1 MLRSRTIPYLDKQ
14 EQAAMTE
21 KAPTDKK
28 SKPNRRQQILE
39 VLAGMLEK
47 NPGERITTARLA
59 KEVGVTE
66 AALYRHFPSKGKMFE
81 GLLEFIEETVFARI
95 RLINKEVPNSVDRL
109 QRILIFVLAFAE
121 KNPGMCCLIAGG
133 ALSGEKPKM
142 RQRAAQFF
150 SRLETELRQ
159 VLREAEIREQKKL
172 RLTGASGAS
181 LLSLNIEGRI
191 HQFVRSE
198 FKISPTLGWSN
209 HWPVLAGALFQSIS

>member
-1 MLRSRTIPYLDKQ
+1 
-14 EQAAMTE
+14 MTE
-21 KAPTDKK
+21 KAPIDKK

-81 GLLEFIEETVFARI
+81 GLLEFIEESVFTRI
-95 RLINKEVPNSVDRL
+95 KLINKEVPNSVERL

-121 KNPGMCCLIAGG
+121 KNPGMCCLLVGG
-133 ALSGEKPKM
+133 ALAGEKPKL
-142 RQRAAQFF
+142 RQRTAQFF

-159 VLREAEIREQKKL
+159 ILREAEIREQKKL

-181 LLSLNIEGRI
+181 LLSLNVEGRI
-191 HQFVRSE
+191 HQFVRTE
-198 FKISPTLGWSN
+198 FKMPPTQGWSA
-209 HWPVLAGALFQSIS
+209 HWPILAASLFQSVP

>member
-1 MLRSRTIPYLDKQ
+1 
-14 EQAAMTE
+14 MTE
-21 KAPTDKK
+21 KAPTEKK

-59 KEVGVTE
+59 QEVGVTE

-81 GLLEFIEETVFARI
+81 GLLEFIEETVFTRI
-95 RLINKEVPNSVDRL
+95 KLINKDVPNSLERL

-121 KNPGMCCLIAGG
+121 KNPGMCCLLAGG
-133 ALSGEKPKM
+133 GLAGEKPKM

-172 RLTGASGAS
+172 SLTGASGAS

-191 HQFVRSE
+191 HQFVRTE
-198 FKISPTLGWSN
+198 FKVTPTQGWSG
-209 HWPVLAGALFQSIS
+209 HWPVLAGALFQSVS

>member
-1 MLRSRTIPYLDKQ
+1 
-14 EQAAMTE
+14 MTE
-21 KAPTDKK
+21 KAPLDKQ

-47 NPGERITTARLA
+47 DPGERITTARLA
-59 KEVGVTE
+59 QEVGVTE

-81 GLLEFIEETVFARI
+81 GLLEFIEETVFSRVK
-95 RLINKEVPNSVDRL
+95 LINKEVPGSLERL

-121 KNPGMCCLIAGG
+121 KNPGMCCLLAGG
-133 ALSGEKPKM
+133 TLSGEKPKV

-181 LLSLNIEGRI
+181 LLSLNVEGRV

-198 FKISPTLGWSN
+198 FKISPTQGWSA
-209 HWPVLAGALFQSIS
+209 HWPILASSLFLSLN

>member
-1 MLRSRTIPYLDKQ
+1 MSDK
-14 EQAAMTE
+14 T
-21 KAPTDKK
+21 PTDKK

-39 VLAGMLEK
+39 VLAGMLEN

-81 GLLEFIEETVFARI
+81 ALLEFIEETVFARI
-95 RLINKEVPNSVDRL
+95 KLINKDVPNSVERL

-121 KNPGMCCLIAGG
+121 KNPGMSCLLAGG
-133 ALSGEKPKM
+133 GLAGENPKM

-181 LLSLNIEGRI
+181 LLSINIEGRI
-191 HQFVRSE
+191 HQFVRTE
-198 FKISPTLGWSN
+198 FKSPPTQGWSA
-209 HWPVLAGALFQSIS
+209 HWPVLAGSLFQSIA

>member
-1 MLRSRTIPYLDKQ
+1 
-14 EQAAMTE
+14 MTE

-81 GLLEFIEETVFARI
+81 GLLEFIEESVFTRI
-95 RLINKEVPNSVDRL
+95 KLINKDVPNGVERL

-121 KNPGMCCLIAGG
+121 KNPGMCCLLVGG
-133 ALSGEKPKM
+133 ALAGEKPKM

-159 VLREAEIREQKKL
+159 ILREAEIREQKKL

-181 LLSLNIEGRI
+181 LLSLNIEGRL

-198 FKISPTLGWSN
+198 FKLSPTQGWSS
-209 HWPVLAGALFQSIS
+209 HWPVLAASLFQSVA